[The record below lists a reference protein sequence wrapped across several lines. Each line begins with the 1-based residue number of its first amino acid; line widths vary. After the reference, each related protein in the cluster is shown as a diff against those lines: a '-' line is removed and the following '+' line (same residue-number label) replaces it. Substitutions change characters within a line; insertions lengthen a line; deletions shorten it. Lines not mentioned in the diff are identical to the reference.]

1 MIIRKRR
8 ALNRPG
14 TATHEKGLNRLLSI
28 LDAARD
34 VLVEEGYARFTM
46 RKVATRAGISIGN
59 LNYYY
64 RAKEDLMRDLV
75 EYVVNAYLEEFERL
89 KANAGDDAEAQLR
102 AVLAFWI
109 EDLGTHETSVFF
121 PELWALANHDEFVAD
136 LVDET
141 YRAARAP
148 IRELLPRLNPAL
160 SPREVERLALYI
172 CAAMEGLTVFAGH
185 DKPWAGER
193 SALASL
199 MIDNFLTLAKG
210 RPAAAGSC
218 D

>member
-109 EDLGTHETSVFF
+109 EDLGTHET
-121 PELWALANHDEFVAD
+121 
-136 LVDET
+136 
-141 YRAARAP
+141 
-148 IRELLPRLNPAL
+148 
-160 SPREVERLALYI
+160 
-172 CAAMEGLTVFAGH
+172 
-185 DKPWAGER
+185 
-193 SALASL
+193 
-199 MIDNFLTLAKG
+199 
-210 RPAAAGSC
+210 
-218 D
+218 